1 MTDFVKV
8 KGHTNLHRD
17 LNTNAVI
24 NTNVSDYSL
33 YMKRIKTRQKDNDK
47 LKNAVREINNLKNE
61 LLEIKQMIK
70 EIVKK

>member
-8 KGHTNLHRD
+8 KGHTNLQRD

-24 NTNVSDYSL
+24 NTNASDYSL